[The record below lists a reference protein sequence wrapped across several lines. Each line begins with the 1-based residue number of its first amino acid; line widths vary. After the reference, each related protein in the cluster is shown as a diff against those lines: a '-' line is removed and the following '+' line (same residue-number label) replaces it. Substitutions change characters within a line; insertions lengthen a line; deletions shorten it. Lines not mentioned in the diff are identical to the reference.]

1 MVKLRKSVWQQIY
14 ENKINDDNVI
24 LYEGI
29 CKTCKKKFTFFV
41 DNQYDKALFWTK
53 DDEKIFY
60 DFFKNLN
67 IYGSIRIIY
76 LIDKNKF
83 DNVWKNLNKTKI
95 SSTNII
101 FASNDFSSII
111 NKYDLRKDN
120 KIFFID
126 KDILETKFEEK
137 YPCILAEKNI
147 YEMASKWRHFK
158 LYSDHNTY
166 FKLFENIGV
175 KNG

>member
-1 MVKLRKSVWQQIY
+1 MRVTKKHKKKRNIDETEIKVNEEKE
-14 ENKINDDNVI
+14 ENKP
-24 LYEGI
+24 
-29 CKTCKKKFTFFV
+29 KTKKKVKEVPSKEVKQNRKNNIVLTILSLLLFAA
-41 DNQYDKALFWTK
+41 ALSFGY
-53 DDEKIFY
+53 IC
-60 DFFKNLN
+60 L
-67 IYGSIRIIY
+67 IYS
-76 LIDKNKF
+76 
-83 DNVWKNLNKTKI
+83 
-95 SSTNII
+95 
-101 FASNDFSSII
+101 
-111 NKYDLRKDN
+111 DLRKDN